1 MWGEVRKLFLSFLD
15 FLFWCIFETNLRLF
29 FIFQR
34 NLGPFRIFATSG
46 IVLFVTAFSHGI
58 MSGRFR
64 FWMLWRSWIR
74 FCIRIK
80 NFCNFIVSLKF
91 FLQFSQVSV
100 YSYIY
105 KYNFIFLCFLK
116 QNKYHK

>member
-46 IVLFVTAFSHGI
+46 IVLFVTVRNSFQ
-58 MSGRFR
+58 
-64 FWMLWRSWIR
+64 SWNNVRKI
-74 FCIRIK
+74 
-80 NFCNFIVSLKF
+80 
-91 FLQFSQVSV
+91 
-100 YSYIY
+100 
-105 KYNFIFLCFLK
+105 
-116 QNKYHK
+116 